1 MMRRILGFVAL
12 ATLTA
17 LPVGARQH
25 AGSYTPADVEA
36 GARLY
41 GTQCS
46 VCHGTDGAAVATI
59 DLRGGAFRRGST
71 DEELGRTITSGI
83 PGTAM
88 VPQTFS
94 PQDLHALIAYLR
106 SMRDFGSRAVT
117 LGDPGKGAV
126 LIEAKGCLDC
136 HRVNAR
142 GSIFAADLSDIGTL
156 RSAELLL
163 RALTEPPAVVPA
175 GRRFI
180 RAVTTDGRAVTGR
193 RLNEDTFTVQLLDE
207 QGTLVS
213 LVKPEL
219 KEYSVTRTFPLPAAK
234 TALTPAER
242 ADLAAYLTTLTA
254 ARPRPGTR

>member
-1 MMRRILGFVAL
+1 MTRRVFVFVAL

-17 LPVGARQH
+17 LPLAARQH
-25 AGSYTPADVEA
+25 AGSYTAADVEA

-46 VCHGTDGAAVATI
+46 TCHGADGTLVASV
-59 DLRGGAFRRGST
+59 DLRRGVFRLGST
-71 DEELGRTITSGI
+71 DDELGRTITNGI
-83 PGTAM
+83 PATAM
-88 VPQTFS
+88 VPQKFS
-94 PQDLHALIAYLR
+94 APDLHALIAYIR

-117 LGDPGKGAV
+117 LGNPDNGAA
-126 LIEAKGCLDC
+126 LIEAKGCLAC

-142 GSIFAADLSDIGTL
+142 GSIFAADLTDIGAL

-180 RAVTTDGRAVTGR
+180 RAVTKDGRAVTGR
-193 RLNEDTFTVQLLDE
+193 RLNEDTFTVQIVDDT
-207 QGTLVS
+207 GTLVS
-213 LVKPEL
+213 LVKSEL
-219 KEYSVTRTFPLPAAK
+219 REYSVTRNFPLPAAK

-242 ADLAAYLTTLTA
+242 ADLAAYLTTLTTA
-254 ARPRPGTR
+254 PSRPVTR

>member
-1 MMRRILGFVAL
+1 MTRRVLVCFAL
-12 ATLTA
+12 ATLA
-17 LPVGARQH
+17 VPPLGARQH

-41 GTQCS
+41 GAQCS
-46 VCHGTDGAAVATI
+46 VCHGADGTLVAAV
-59 DLRGGAFRRGST
+59 DLRRGVFRFGST

-94 PQDLHALIAYLR
+94 AQDLHALIAYIR

-117 LGDPGKGAV
+117 LGDAAKGAA
-126 LIEAKGCLDC
+126 LIEAKGCLGC
-136 HRVNAR
+136 HRVNAK

-163 RALTEPPAVVPA
+163 RALTEPTGVVPA

-180 RAVTTDGRAVTGR
+180 RAVTTDGRTVSGR
-193 RLNEDTFTVQLLDE
+193 RVNEDTFTVQLVDDR
-207 QGTLVS
+207 GTLVS
-213 LVKPEL
+213 LVKAEL
-219 KEYSVTRTFPLPAAK
+219 REYSVTRTFPLPPAK

-242 ADLAAYLTTLTA
+242 ADLAAYLTTLTTA
-254 ARPRPGTR
+254 PSRR